1 MHIADEGR
9 QHRPQCSHELRN
21 FVGSILS
28 DLGRDATFSREGPD
42 GPPKEK
48 CELKLKKHEKV
59 RGEVLCFLF
68 VYLILVE
75 SHTSHVSQSFFG
87 TFTIIYIHL
96 PF

>member
-1 MHIADEGR
+1 MKVDNIGLNALMSCETSWV
-9 QHRPQCSHELRN
+9 QSFQ
-21 FVGSILS
+21 ILEEMQRF
-28 DLGRDATFSREGPD
+28 DVKAQMA
-42 GPPKEK
+42 PPKEK